1 MYNECLRLRLTDEQ
15 AAKLRRMEAVT
26 RRTRSDIVRLLIDA
40 ALFSAQPDVRLDA
53 ARLEG
58 RGRDYGE

>member
-1 MYNECLRLRLTDEQ
+1 MYGECLRVRLSGEQ
-15 AAKLRRMEAVT
+15 ASKLRRLEVVT

-40 ALFSAQPDVRLDA
+40 AVSSGMPDVRLDA

-58 RGRDYGE
+58 RRDYGER